1 MAGTCT
7 IDSPNAQAFLK
18 LIRFAEH
25 YPDQSDDFY
34 FSLYGGGRFTDPSRH
49 PNLTVTKWGHK
60 STAAGAYQIL
70 FGTWAEAKRRG
81 EVNDFSAASQD
92 TLAFNRIKSRGALSQ
107 VCFGDVAKASAT
119 LAQEWTSLP
128 GARQSR
134 MTLAIAQ
141 AAFTS
146 YGGTKP

>member
-1 MAGTCT
+1 MADTC
-7 IDSPNAQAFLK
+7 DVSSPNAQAFLK

-34 FSLYGGGRFTDPSRH
+34 FSLYGGGRFTDPSKH
-49 PNLTVTKWGHK
+49 PNTAVTRWGHT
-60 STAAGAYQIL
+60 STAAGAYQVL
-70 FGTWAEAKRRG
+70 YGTWAEAKKRG

-92 TLAFNRIKSRGALSQ
+92 TLAFNRIKSRGALAD
-107 VCFGDVAKASAT
+107 VCSGDVAGASAK

-134 MTLAIAQ
+134 MTLATAE

-146 YGGTKP
+146 YGGAEQ